1 MTKKNKYI
9 LAFLSCLALSF
20 VSIQAASALDVGAN
34 VVTNTIKLSNDSPI
48 QIASRI
54 INIFMMFLG
63 ILAVSLT
70 IFAGFKWMTSA
81 GNEENVAAA
90 KKILKNAVIGL
101 VIILSSWGIVA
112 FILGRLISDT
122 ANQGGNI
129 INNTR
134 SGFGLGSGALGSC
147 MVQSVYPEPEQKE
160 LPRNTAIIVTFK
172 EDVKLDTVCVNST
185 DTACACDNTSACN
198 RLNKNNFKIYEGS
211 SQASSTDAIV
221 THPAGDNKTIV
232 VTPLSPL
239 GSPSDNTWYTTY
251 LSNDIQSASGC
262 PNDAAACGMFDTCAT
277 DYYRWQFEV
286 SNKLDLTP
294 PQVVLNGI
302 FPEPDDARDNVVSN
316 SILAAASG
324 SFKVNG
330 MPQAYV
336 SAEVGTI
343 SSVPNDAQPGTITLE
358 PNYNETTDVNFS
370 ITVMLGD
377 KARLYNGT
385 DYLGVATFENNNVIF
400 PNYLTLAVGG
410 DGSHPVGYMWTFAVT
425 AAQKADTI
433 TVGADTYTFVNGAG
447 GGYNISISSNP
458 VQQAT
463 NIASIL
469 SLRTD
474 IYASINN
481 VNDFVVDIQSKVAGF
496 AGNSINLDTNNDAII
511 TVSPMQGGSDSVQ
524 TAVVSDQK
532 DKPMNSTIQINF
544 NEAVNPVTVSGNAG
558 DVSQTIQV
566 VNESSTAQTN
576 GASCT
581 ANSDCLSYKCEANTC
596 VGDYVDGKFEIS
608 NGYKTVEFRTNNE
621 CGMNGCG
628 EKIYCLPADSNL
640 QIKIRTASLVD
651 CAVNDDCAAKA
662 PYNTCAD
669 NSGLFKSCRDNSG
682 QNYPLAKI
690 TPMIG
695 VMDAAFNALDGN
707 RDGNADGPL
716 SFYYDE
722 NVQNDTYKDN
732 YRWSFFV
739 NSQIDATPPKIT
751 NIIPVSAG
759 ASANLSDPII
769 IDFDKLI
776 MSSSLKSGSIK
787 LTVGTTTI
795 EHKLLNLKSAANIP
809 TGYWTSSENLD
820 ASPLDGQP
828 DMTRAR
834 INHSM
839 FGENIDYVSQVG
851 SGVKDIF
858 QNCFKPSSGPSCIAT
873 QARPSCCNNTS
884 ESILED
890 GSCAVNN

>member
-1 MTKKNKYI
+1 MTKKIKYI
-9 LAFLSCLALSF
+9 LAFFSCLALALAS
-20 VSIQAASALDVGAN
+20 VHTASALDVGSN
-34 VVTNTIKLSNDSPI
+34 VITNTIELSSNSPI

-63 ILAVSLT
+63 IIAVGLT
-70 IFAGFKWMTSA
+70 IFAGFKWMTSG
-81 GNEENVAAA
+81 GNEENIAAA

-101 VIILSSWGIVA
+101 VIILSSWGITA
-112 FILGRLISDT
+112 FILSRLISDT
-122 ANQGGNI
+122 ANQGGNNV
-129 INNTR
+129 NNTR
-134 SGFGLGSGALGSC
+134 SGVGLGSGALGSC
-147 MVQSVYPEPEQKE
+147 TVQNVYPEPEQKE
-160 LPRNTAIIVTFK
+160 VPRNTAIIVTFK
-172 EDVKLDTVCVNST
+172 EDVKLDTICVDAT

-198 RLNKNNFKIYEGS
+198 RLNKTNFKIYEGS
-211 SQASSTDAIV
+211 SQSSSTDAIV
-221 THPAGDNKTIV
+221 THPVGDNKILV
-232 VTPLSPL
+232 VTPLLPL

-251 LSNDIQSASGC
+251 LSNDIQATSGC
-262 PNDAAACGMFDTCAT
+262 ANDAATCGMFDTCAT

-302 FPEPDDARDNVVSN
+302 FPEPDDARDSVVSN
-316 SILAAASG
+316 SLLAAASG
-324 SFKVNG
+324 SFKVIG
-330 MPQAYV
+330 TPQAFV
-336 SAEVGTI
+336 PAAVGTVD
-343 SSVPNDAQPGTITLE
+343 SAAANNQPATITLE
-358 PNYNETTDVNFS
+358 TNYNETADTDFS
-370 ITVMLGD
+370 VTVMLGD
-377 KARLYNGT
+377 KAQLYSGSTSLGT
-385 DYLGVATFENNNVIF
+385 AAFENNNVTF
-400 PNYLTLAVGG
+400 PGYLTLAVGG
-410 DGSHPVGYMWTFAVT
+410 DGSHPVGYMWTFTVS
-425 AAQKADTI
+425 AAHKADTI
-433 TVGADTYTFVNGAG
+433 TVGADTYTFVSGQS
-447 GGYNISISSNP
+447 GGYNITINSSP
-458 VQQAT
+458 SQQAIS
-463 NIASIL
+463 IASALSSRADIL
-469 SLRTD
+469 
-474 IYASINN
+474 ASANSFI
-481 VNDFVVDIQSKVAGF
+481 ITIEAKVAGF
-496 AGNSINLDTNNDAII
+496 AGNSINLDSGNTVVVDVDA
-511 TVSPMQGGSDSVQ
+511 MQGGSDSVQ

-566 VNESSTAQTN
+566 VNNASTALN
-576 GASCT
+576 AT
-581 ANSDCLSYKCEANTC
+581 ACNENSDCQSYKCESGAC

-651 CAVNDDCAAKA
+651 CTMNDDCAAKA

-669 NSGLFKSCRDNSG
+669 SSGLFKSCRDSSDH
-682 QNYPLAKI
+682 NYPLAKI

-695 VMDAAFNALDGN
+695 VMDSAFNALDGN
-707 RDGNADGPL
+707 RDDNADGPI
-716 SFYYDE
+716 SFYDE
-722 NVQNDTYKDN
+722 NVQNNTYKDS

-751 NIIPVSAG
+751 NIIPSSAG

-795 EHKLLNLKSAANIP
+795 EHKLLNLKSTANVP

-858 QNCFKPSSGPSCIAT
+858 QNCFKPSSGPSCIAN
-873 QARPSCCNNTS
+873 QASPSCCNGVPG
-884 ESILED
+884 SILED

>member
-147 MVQSVYPEPEQKE
+147 TVQSVYPEPEQKE

-343 SSVPNDAQPGTITLE
+343 SSVPNDAQPG
-358 PNYNETTDVNFS
+358 
-370 ITVMLGD
+370 
-377 KARLYNGT
+377 
-385 DYLGVATFENNNVIF
+385 
-400 PNYLTLAVGG
+400 
-410 DGSHPVGYMWTFAVT
+410 
-425 AAQKADTI
+425 
-433 TVGADTYTFVNGAG
+433 
-447 GGYNISISSNP
+447 
-458 VQQAT
+458 
-463 NIASIL
+463 
-469 SLRTD
+469 
-474 IYASINN
+474 
-481 VNDFVVDIQSKVAGF
+481 
-496 AGNSINLDTNNDAII
+496 
-511 TVSPMQGGSDSVQ
+511 
-524 TAVVSDQK
+524 
-532 DKPMNSTIQINF
+532 
-544 NEAVNPVTVSGNAG
+544 
-558 DVSQTIQV
+558 
-566 VNESSTAQTN
+566 
-576 GASCT
+576 
-581 ANSDCLSYKCEANTC
+581 
-596 VGDYVDGKFEIS
+596 
-608 NGYKTVEFRTNNE
+608 
-621 CGMNGCG
+621 
-628 EKIYCLPADSNL
+628 
-640 QIKIRTASLVD
+640 
-651 CAVNDDCAAKA
+651 
-662 PYNTCAD
+662 
-669 NSGLFKSCRDNSG
+669 
-682 QNYPLAKI
+682 
-690 TPMIG
+690 
-695 VMDAAFNALDGN
+695 
-707 RDGNADGPL
+707 
-716 SFYYDE
+716 
-722 NVQNDTYKDN
+722 
-732 YRWSFFV
+732 
-739 NSQIDATPPKIT
+739 
-751 NIIPVSAG
+751 
-759 ASANLSDPII
+759 
-769 IDFDKLI
+769 
-776 MSSSLKSGSIK
+776 
-787 LTVGTTTI
+787 
-795 EHKLLNLKSAANIP
+795 
-809 TGYWTSSENLD
+809 
-820 ASPLDGQP
+820 
-828 DMTRAR
+828 
-834 INHSM
+834 
-839 FGENIDYVSQVG
+839 
-851 SGVKDIF
+851 
-858 QNCFKPSSGPSCIAT
+858 
-873 QARPSCCNNTS
+873 
-884 ESILED
+884 
-890 GSCAVNN
+890 

>member
-9 LAFLSCLALSF
+9 LAFFSCLALSF
-20 VSIQAASALDVGAN
+20 VSIQAASALDVGTN
-34 VVTNTIKLSNDSPI
+34 EITNTIQLSSDSPLR
-48 QIASRI
+48 IASRI

-63 ILAVSLT
+63 IIAVSLT
-70 IFAGFKWMTSA
+70 IFAGFKWMTA
-81 GNEENVAAA
+81 GGNEENIAAA

-101 VIILSSWGIVA
+101 IIILSSWGITA
-112 FILGRLISDT
+112 FILSRLISDT
-122 ANQGGNI
+122 VNQGGNN

-134 SGFGLGSGALGSC
+134 SGVGLGSGALGSC
-147 MVQSVYPEPEQKE
+147 TVQSVYPEPEQKE
-160 LPRNTAIIVTFK
+160 LPRNTAIMVTFK
-172 EDVKLDTVCVNST
+172 EDIKLDTVCVDST

-198 RLNKNNFKIYEGS
+198 RLNKTNFKIYEGS

-232 VTPLSPL
+232 VTPLLPL
-239 GSPSDNTWYTTY
+239 GSPSNNTWYTTY
-251 LSNDIQSASGC
+251 LSNDIQATTGC
-262 PNDAAACGMFDTCAT
+262 PNDAASCGMFDTCAT

-294 PQVVLNGI
+294 PRIVLNGI
-302 FPEPDDARDNVVSN
+302 FPEPDDERDNIVSN
-316 SILAAASG
+316 STLAAATG

-330 MPQAYV
+330 MPQAYI
-336 SAEVGTI
+336 SAQVETVD
-343 SSVPNDAQPGTITLE
+343 SSAANNQPATITLE
-358 PNYNETTDVNFS
+358 SNYNEIVDANFS
-370 ITVMLGD
+370 ITVMLGN
-377 KARLYNGT
+377 KAQLYNGST
-385 DYLGVATFENNNVIF
+385 SLGVATFNNNNVTF
-400 PNYLTLAVGG
+400 PGYLTLAVGG
-410 DGSHPVGYMWTFAVT
+410 DGSHPVGYMWTATVS

-433 TVGADTYTFVNGAG
+433 TVGADAYTFVNGTSA
-447 GGYNISISSNP
+447 GYNIAISGNP
-458 VQQAT
+458 VQQAI
-463 NIASIL
+463 NIASALSSRNDIL
-469 SLRTD
+469 
-474 IYASINN
+474 ASANSVL
-481 VNDFVVDIQSKVAGF
+481 VNIEAKVSGF
-496 AGNSINLDTNNDAII
+496 AGNGINLDTNNDTII
-511 TVSPMQGGSDSVQ
+511 TVSSMQGGSDSVQ
-524 TAVVSDQK
+524 TAVTNDQK
-532 DKPMNSTIQINF
+532 DKPMNSAIQINF

-566 VNESSTAQTN
+566 VNENSAAQTN

-581 ANSDCLSYKCEANTC
+581 ANSDCLSYKCEANAC
-596 VGDYVDGKFEIS
+596 AGDYVDGKFEIS
-608 NGYKTVEFRTNNE
+608 NGYKTVEFKTNNE

-628 EKIYCLPADSNL
+628 EKIYCLPTDSHL
-640 QIKIRTASLVD
+640 QVKIRTASLVD
-651 CAVNDDCAAKA
+651 CSADDDCAAKA

-707 RDGNADGPL
+707 RDGNADGPI
-716 SFYYDE
+716 SSYDE
-722 NVQNDTYKDN
+722 NLQNNGYKDN

-751 NIIPVSAG
+751 NIIPGSAG
-759 ASANLSDPII
+759 FSANLSDPII

-776 MSSSLKSGSIK
+776 MGSSLKSGSIK

-795 EHKLLNLKSAANIP
+795 EHKLLNLKNATNVP

-828 DMTRAR
+828 DMTRAK

-839 FGENIDYVSQVG
+839 FGENIDYVAQVG

-858 QNCFKPSSGPSCIAT
+858 QNCFKPSSGPNCLANQSS
-873 QARPSCCNNTS
+873 PSCCNGTTT
-884 ESILED
+884 SILED